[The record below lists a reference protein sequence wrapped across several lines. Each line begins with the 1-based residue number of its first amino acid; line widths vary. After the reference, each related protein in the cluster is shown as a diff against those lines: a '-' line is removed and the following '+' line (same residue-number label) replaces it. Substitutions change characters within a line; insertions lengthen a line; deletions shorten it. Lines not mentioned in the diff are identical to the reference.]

1 MGKRQRLSYDVN
13 AIFYHNNQKKSN
25 ILLNFYTTFIQILVV
40 LSTTAHYAISY
51 LRPELAFSRMFKNFP
66 LVISRAK
73 EKIDT
78 INKQFNKKPLVIILW

>member
-1 MGKRQRLSYDVN
+1 MGKRQGLSYDVN
-13 AIFYHNNQKKSN
+13 AIIYHNNQKKSN
-25 ILLNFYTTFIQILVV
+25 ILLKFYTTFLQILVI
-40 LSTTAHYAISY
+40 LSTTAHYPISY

-78 INKQFNKKPLVIILW
+78 INKKFDKKPLVIILW